1 MPVGVL
7 KCLSLD
13 EWIKIHISSLS
24 SFFIYSSIHG
34 HLGQFR
40 ILVIVSNAV
49 ANIKVYN
56 LFKLVFLFTS
66 ENYPEMKLLDHM
78 LVLFLVFCG
87 AFKLFSIVAA
97 PIDIYQG

>member
-49 ANIKVYN
+49 VNMCVHKP
-56 LFKLVFLFTS
+56 L
-66 ENYPEMKLLDHM
+66 
-78 LVLFLVFCG
+78 
-87 AFKLFSIVAA
+87 
-97 PIDIYQG
+97 